1 MKRASMITLN
11 RQAGVFMKKM
21 MKRIGIILAILVV
34 VLAGVFYIYTM
45 DYYRASDYVDDII
58 SNSTMRIEEDGKL
71 TTIYPENPKSEGI
84 IFYPGGKVEAVA
96 YMPLLLQLAEE
107 GYTTVLVEMPF
118 NLAVFNVNGA
128 NKVLE
133 SNSEIDS
140 WYLAGHSLGGAMA
153 SSYTE
158 ENYDRLE
165 GLILLG
171 SYPVNEAPID
181 TLAIYGTY
189 DVKLDLEK
197 VRTADVVYEIVDGNH
212 AWFGD
217 YGEQEGDGQALISHE
232 EQQAEAVEE
241 IVDFIEGHNF

>member
-21 MKRIGIILAILVV
+21 MKRIGIILAVLVV
-34 VLAGVFYIYTM
+34 VLAGAFYIYTM

-71 TTIYPENPKSEGI
+71 TYIYPENPKSEGI
-84 IFYPGGKVEAVA
+84 IFYPGGKVEAIA

-171 SYPVNEAPID
+171 SYPVNEAPIE

>member
-21 MKRIGIILAILVV
+21 MKRIGIILAVLVV
-34 VLAGVFYIYTM
+34 VMAGVFYIYTM

-71 TTIYPENPKSEGI
+71 TYIYPDNPKSEGI
-84 IFYPGGKVEAVA
+84 IFYPGGKVEAIA

-171 SYPVNEAPID
+171 SYPVNEAPIE

>member
-21 MKRIGIILAILVV
+21 MKRIGIILAVLVV
-34 VLAGVFYIYTM
+34 VMAGVFYIYTM

-71 TTIYPENPKSEGI
+71 TYIYPENPKSEGI
-84 IFYPGGKVEAVA
+84 IFYPGGKVEAIA

-171 SYPVNEAPID
+171 SYPVNEAPIE